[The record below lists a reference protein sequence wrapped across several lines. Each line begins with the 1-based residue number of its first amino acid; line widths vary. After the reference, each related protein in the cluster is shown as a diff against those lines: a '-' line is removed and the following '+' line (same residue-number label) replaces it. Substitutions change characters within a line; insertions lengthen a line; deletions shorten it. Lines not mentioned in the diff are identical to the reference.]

1 MSRRLPWSISTT
13 VRNPARLRDFLRV
26 LQRFEGR
33 PFDNQTQQDYQ
44 IALIQERLYQPS
56 QIPDEIKDKY
66 RHYEQ
71 PLALEDA
78 KQIFEKQNYV
88 DPAMRGRQSVNPL
101 NKLGLAIALQK
112 EGNVR
117 ITPAGQL
124 LLADET
130 KASEIIFTALLKLQY
145 PNPLNRDFNATRGF
159 NIVPMIATMRLLEYL
174 RSERDPG
181 HQGLTREEFCLFIPT
196 LLSARENDIK
206 DQVERIV
213 EFRSKS
219 SQSRRDFIRKWLN
232 EFYDRTVQE
241 GDTDYNNLFDYGD
254 NTMRYFRFTKYF
266 SVAASTPLGSW
277 VIDIE
282 PTRQSEVKMLLH
294 EMEGTARSF
303 NSLKEYLEYLGD
315 PTQPELPWKRESE
328 LHQIISYLQ
337 AEIQTITQEAQLD
350 DYHSA
355 LTTSSLS
362 ISKLPELEQ
371 QVADLRKMLLDLSV
385 EAGKR
390 RIRRNPDAID
400 GFCSTLENILRNRR
414 RNRIEPYDLE
424 KLIFDLLIA
433 FDDEEK
439 IIPNYPMDDR
449 GNPISH
455 APGHKADIECL
466 YDQFGMIV
474 EVTLDSSRLQW
485 VREGQPVMRHLRD
498 FERQFPNRSVFC
510 LFLAPRIHQDTY
522 SQFWIAVRYEYGG
535 QPQRIVPLSFEQ
547 FAAVIQAAS
556 RRLREHQHF
565 SHQLIRILLED
576 ATTGVDNL
584 QGYNEWREHI
594 RNTVRKWCAE
604 VEQ

>member
-56 QIPDEIKDKY
+56 RIPDEIKDKY

-71 PLALEDA
+71 FLTWEEARW
-78 KQIFEKQNYV
+78 IFEEQNYV
-88 DPAMRGRQSVNPL
+88 DPSMRGRQSVNPL
-101 NKLGLAIALQK
+101 NKLGLAIALER

-117 ITPAGQL
+117 ITPAGRL

-130 KASEIIFTALLKLQY
+130 KASEIIFAALLKLQY

-174 RSERDPG
+174 RSVSSPG
-181 HQGLTREEFCLFIPT
+181 LAREEFCLFIPT

-219 SQSRRDFIRKWLN
+219 SQSRVDFIQKWLN

-277 VIDIE
+277 IVDIE
-282 PTRQSEVKMLLH
+282 PTRRREVEMLLH
-294 EMEGTARSF
+294 EMDGTAKSF
-303 NSLKEYLEYLGD
+303 GRLTEYLEYLGD
-315 PTQPELPWKRESE
+315 PAHPELPWKRESE

-355 LTTSSLS
+355 LATSSLS

-371 QVADLRKMLLDLSV
+371 QVDALRKLLLDLSV
-385 EAGKR
+385 EAGR
-390 RIRRNPDAID
+390 RKIRQNPEAID
-400 GFCSTLENILRNRR
+400 EFYSTLKNILRNRR

-433 FDDEEK
+433 FDDEK
-439 IIPNYPMDDR
+439 AITPNYPMDDR

-474 EVTLDSSRLQW
+474 EVTLDSGRLQW

-498 FERQFPNRSVFC
+498 FERRFPDRSVFC

-522 SQFWIAVRYEYGG
+522 SQFWIAVRYEYDG

-556 RRLREHQHF
+556 RHLREHQHF
-565 SHQLIRILLED
+565 SHQLIRTLLEN

-594 RNTVRKWCAE
+594 QAIVRKWCTE